1 MTTTMMKTKN
11 PSMYKIANRKA
22 QPVVEQSPSI
32 TVRPMVLE
40 DIPELAE
47 LYRTVLES
55 VIKRSRD
62 DERFGKDSAERG
74 LHFFECRRRDETDW
88 FGTGDRL
95 RTTLRYRSPLFGTP
109 QFGRRSVSS
118 QERGGKVIARRT

>member
-1 MTTTMMKTKN
+1 
-11 PSMYKIANRKA
+11 MYKIANRKA

-62 DERFGKDSAERG
+62 DERFGKDSAERR
-74 LHFFECRRRDETDW
+74 LHLFECRRRNETDW

-95 RTTLRYRSPLFGTP
+95 RTTLRHRSSFFGTP